1 MTKFIFLKDSKS
13 NLRASGAWLLQRKK
27 MRHQIPIFLLVVLF
41 FCSCNGKLSDGNS
54 HFFDKNEDIYIA
66 GDENNIATYWK
77 NGEAVHL
84 TDLNNFS
91 HASGIAVVGNDVY
104 VSGYKT
110 NHKDAVYE
118 SGSSQDTVVV
128 DSKNTVPQQNGTIA
142 GYWKNKKFVNVSDG
156 TVNAEASSIAVV
168 GKDVYVAGYE
178 CDGQKAAPGS
188 DDLNNAVAKY
198 WKNGQPVVL
207 TDGVN
212 VAKATSVAVKD
223 SDVYVVGYE
232 QLGQNQSKELRYWK
246 NGKRINVKIDKNIGH
261 GSDYSEAYSVFVL
274 GNDVYIAGTESG
286 LATYWKNGNP
296 VKLIDPVKSQPG
308 QVDNM
313 IVSKASSIVVNGT
326 DVYVAGTQDTLASMN
341 TVGKYWKNGKPFSLT
356 HAPEDLKSNV
366 YVALSG
372 KNACLVYSL
381 ADKSDKRTARIWK
394 HGLTKILSDKVTE
407 VNALVIVKHL

>member
-1 MTKFIFLKDSKS
+1 MET
-13 NLRASGAWLLQRKK
+13 
-27 MRHQIPIFLLVVLF
+27 RHRISVFLLTVLS
-41 FCSCNGKLSDGNS
+41 FCSCNGQLADKNS
-54 HFFDKNEDIYIA
+54 RFFDKDQDIYIA
-66 GDENNIATYWK
+66 GDENNTATYWK
-77 NGEAVHL
+77 NGEAVRL

-91 HASGIAVVGNDVY
+91 HASGIAVFGNDVY

-110 NHKDAVYE
+110 NNKDAVYE
-118 SGSSQDTVVV
+118 SGSSQHTVVT
-128 DSKNTVPQQNGTIA
+128 DSKNKVPQRNGTIA
-142 GYWKNKKFVNVSDG
+142 GYWKNKKFMDITDG
-156 TVNAEASSIAVV
+156 TVNAEASSIAVI
-168 GKDVYVAGYE
+168 GNDVYVAGYE
-178 CDGQKAAPGS
+178 CDGQKAASGS

-198 WKNGQPVVL
+198 WRNGQPVVL
-207 TDGVN
+207 TDGIN
-212 VAKATSVAVKD
+212 VARATSVAVKN

-246 NGKRINVKIDKNIGH
+246 NGKRINIKIDKNIGH
-261 GSDYSEAYSVFVL
+261 GSDYSEAYSVFVV
-274 GNDVYIAGTESG
+274 GNDVYIAGAESG

-296 VKLIDPVKSQPG
+296 VKLIDPIKSQPG
-308 QVDNM
+308 QVDNI

-341 TVGKYWKNGKPFSLT
+341 TVAKFWKNGKPLSLT

-366 YVALSG
+366 FIALSG
-372 KNACLVYSL
+372 KNACLAYSL